1 VTSRPVI
8 LAEIWPLPV
17 SADIGRESLT
27 FPDDFATL
35 REIFALGSGKRPGR
49 ELRERAYSPCREDL
63 MAKLVDNP
71 ELAFRLARA
80 IVSDIALYNQEKVK
94 EGIKN
99 DNIFDLLQDELG
111 EGREHFYARV
121 SPDLTERDR
130 LFDRAI
136 VDVMIKQAGKI
147 ESSIW

>member
-1 VTSRPVI
+1 
-8 LAEIWPLPV
+8 
-17 SADIGRESLT
+17 
-27 FPDDFATL
+27 
-35 REIFALGSGKRPGR
+35 
-49 ELRERAYSPCREDL
+49 

-71 ELAFRLARA
+71 KLAFRLARA

-99 DNIFDLLQDELG
+99 DTIFDVLTDELQ
-111 EGREHFYARV
+111 EGRNHFHGRV
-121 SPDLTERDR
+121 SAELEDRDH
-130 LFDRAI
+130 LYDRAI

>member
-1 VTSRPVI
+1 
-8 LAEIWPLPV
+8 
-17 SADIGRESLT
+17 
-27 FPDDFATL
+27 
-35 REIFALGSGKRPGR
+35 
-49 ELRERAYSPCREDL
+49 

-80 IVSDIALYNQEKVK
+80 IISDIALYNQEKVK
-94 EGIKN
+94 DGIKN
-99 DNIFDLLQDELG
+99 DNIFDLLKDELA
-111 EGREHFYARV
+111 EGREHFYTRV
-121 SPDLTERDR
+121 APELAERDK

>member
-1 VTSRPVI
+1 
-8 LAEIWPLPV
+8 
-17 SADIGRESLT
+17 
-27 FPDDFATL
+27 
-35 REIFALGSGKRPGR
+35 
-49 ELRERAYSPCREDL
+49 

-71 ELAFRLARA
+71 KLAFRLARA

-99 DNIFDLLQDELG
+99 DSIFEVLTEELD
-111 EGREHFYARV
+111 EGREHFYGRV
-121 SPDLTERDR
+121 SPDLSERDH
-130 LFDRAI
+130 LYDRAI